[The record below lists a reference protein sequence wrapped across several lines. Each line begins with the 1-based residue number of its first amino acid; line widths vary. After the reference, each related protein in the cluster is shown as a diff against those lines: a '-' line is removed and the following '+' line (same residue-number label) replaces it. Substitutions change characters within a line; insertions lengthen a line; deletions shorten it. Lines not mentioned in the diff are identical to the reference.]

1 MGRVNISMVNP
12 GSQPV
17 NSYRIMAIPET
28 PPGAILN
35 GAKKMSKLI
44 ARIIEPPVSRQ

>member
-1 MGRVNISMVNP
+1 MGMVKTSMVNP
-12 GSQPV
+12 KSQPV
-17 NSYRIMAIPET
+17 NLCRIMAIPEI

-44 ARIIEPPVSRQ
+44 ARIIEPMVSRQ